1 MKLTISYA
9 ELQGYVASH
18 FHKTVNVGYVDG
30 KTVSVSLPIKVFGF
44 TKSVSINVGVEKI
57 ESTDLYLSY
66 DGKMGID
73 LLVSPAI
80 SYCQAARA
88 GEGWMGGT
96 EAWQHRETAPWR
108 ARQTAEGV

>member
-9 ELQGYVASH
+9 ELQEYVASH

-57 ESTDLYLSY
+57 EDTDLYLSY
-66 DGKMGID
+66 DGKDGYRPACVACH
-73 LLVSPAI
+73 LL
-80 SYCQAARA
+80 CQAARA

-96 EAWQHRETAPWR
+96 AAWQHRETAPWR
-108 ARQTAEGV
+108 SRQTA